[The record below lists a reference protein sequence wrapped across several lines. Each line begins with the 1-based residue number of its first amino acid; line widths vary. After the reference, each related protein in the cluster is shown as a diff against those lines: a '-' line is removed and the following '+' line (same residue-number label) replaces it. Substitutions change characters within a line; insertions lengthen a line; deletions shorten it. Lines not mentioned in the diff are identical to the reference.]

1 MDGNNETKTIH
12 YYDEGAAATAAT
24 AATSGTSSS
33 NGNNGKLRFTED
45 AENPGKF
52 IFTMPRP
59 PTFDNFEDERRHR
72 KQRLVAAFRVFA
84 KLGLDEG
91 VAGHLTCRDPE
102 LTDHFWVNP
111 FGLSFSCLT
120 IKDLILV
127 DEKGT
132 VVQGNSALN
141 AAAFVIHSKIHAAR
155 PDAIAACHSHS
166 MHGKAFSS
174 LGVPLLPITQ
184 DACIFYEHHAVFPG
198 FNGVVADEVEG
209 ARMAETL
216 GDSRKALILQNHGLL
231 TVGKSV
237 DEAAFWFI
245 ALDRCCR
252 AQLLAMAAG
261 EPRCISHQ
269 VALESRDTVGST
281 LAGWFSFQP
290 YYQQI
295 TKEQPDILE
304 VDDEDGKIHY

>member
-1 MDGNNETKTIH
+1 MATETIH
-12 YYDEGAAATAAT
+12 FYD
-24 AATSGTSSS
+24 SSS
-33 NGNNGKLRFTED
+33 KKQGFQKDT
-45 AENPGKF
+45 ENPSKY
-52 IFTMPRP
+52 IFTMPKP
-59 PTFDNFEDERRHR
+59 PTFNSVEAERVHR
-72 KQRLVAAFRVFA
+72 KQRLIAAFRVFS

-102 LTDHFWVNP
+102 HAELFWVNP
-111 FGLSFSCLT
+111 FGLSFACIG

-127 DEKGT
+127 NERGD

-155 PDAIAACHSHS
+155 PDAVAACHSHS
-166 MHGKAFSS
+166 MYGKAFSA
-174 LGVPLLPITQ
+174 LGKPLMPITQ
-184 DACIFYEHHAVFPG
+184 DACIFYKDHAVFPG

-209 ARMAETL
+209 ERMAQTL
-216 GDSRKALILQNHGLL
+216 ADNKALVLQNHGLL
-231 TVGKSV
+231 TVGTSV

-245 ALDRCCR
+245 AMDRCCK

-261 EPRCISHQ
+261 EPICITDQ
-269 VALESRDTVGST
+269 VAVDARATVGSE

-290 YYQQI
+290 YFQQI

-304 VDDEDGKIHY
+304 VDEQDGKLYL